1 MIVGL
6 VMVVAVA
13 EDVRRTR
20 SPVVERLPAVA
31 VVAAVGD
38 RRVMPGITNPGVV

>member
-1 MIVGL
+1 MIVDL

-20 SPVVERLPAVA
+20 TPVVERLRA
-31 VVAAVGD
+31 VVVVLVD